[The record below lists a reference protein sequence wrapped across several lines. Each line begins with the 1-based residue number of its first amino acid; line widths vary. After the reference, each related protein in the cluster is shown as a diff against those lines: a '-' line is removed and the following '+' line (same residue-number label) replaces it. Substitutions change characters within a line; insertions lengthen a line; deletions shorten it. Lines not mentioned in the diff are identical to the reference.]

1 MKPNLP
7 LKKAE
12 LCIVSEKEKDIIR
25 SLENFG
31 IRCIAMKLTEGFSTS
46 VGSHPDLFFLPV
58 NDKIFLASNADSSV
72 PYKLINSGFELVYVE
87 DITEGYPTET
97 KLNIA
102 LVGQYAVCCRANVP
116 KTVIEYLVS
125 SGFTVIDQKQGYSRC
140 GICVVDSESII
151 TSDKGIYNATKDKIN
166 TLLINPGGVLLNGF
180 DYGFIGGASVKLS
193 EKVLGFFG
201 RIEDHADYEYI
212 RDFCSGRGVEVL
224 SLVDDTPLRDI
235 GGAVLLR

>member
-7 LKKAE
+7 SEKAE
-12 LCIVSEKEKDIIR
+12 LCIVSAKEKDIIR

-31 IRCIAMKLTEGFSTS
+31 IRCITIKSADGYLTS
-46 VGSHPDLFFLPV
+46 VGTHPDLFYLPV
-58 NDKIFLASNADSSV
+58 NNKVFLASNADSSV
-72 PYKLINSGFELVYVE
+72 PYLLIDSGFELVYIG

-102 LVGQYAVCCRANVP
+102 LIGKYAVCCCANTP

-125 SGFTVIDQKQGYSRC
+125 SGFTIIDQKQGYSRC
-140 GICVVDSESII
+140 SICIVDSESII

-166 TLLINPGGVLLNGF
+166 TLLISEGGILLDGF

-193 EKVLGFFG
+193 ETTIGFFG
-201 RIEDHADYEYI
+201 RIEDHVDYQYI
-212 RDFCSGRGVEVL
+212 RNFCSNRGVAVL
-224 SLVDDTPLRDI
+224 SLIDTPLRDI

>member
-7 LKKAE
+7 LNKAE
-12 LCIVSEKEKDIIR
+12 LCIVSEKEKDIIK
-25 SLENFG
+25 SLENLG
-31 IRCIAMKLTEGFSTS
+31 IRCIAMKPTEGFSTS

-58 NDKIFLASNADSSV
+58 DDKIFLASNADSSV
-72 PYKLINSGFELVYVE
+72 AYQLIDSGAELVCVG
-87 DITEGYPTET
+87 DITEGYPIET

-102 LVGQYAVCCRANVP
+102 LVGNYAVCCRTNVP
-116 KTVIEYLVS
+116 QTVIEYLIS

-140 GICVVDSESII
+140 SVCVVDSESII
-151 TSDKGIYNATKDKIN
+151 TSDKGIYNATKYKIN
-166 TLLINPGGVLLNGF
+166 TLLINPGGILLDGF

-201 RIEDHADYEYI
+201 RIEDHTDHEYI
-212 RDFCSGRGVEVL
+212 RDFCSSRGVEIF
-224 SLVDDTPLRDI
+224 SLVDTPLRDI